1 MPAQTSRALH
11 VVCPHCNATNRV
23 PSDRLG
29 DGANC
34 GSCKGRLFE
43 GRPVELTAAS
53 FDVQINRSEVPVVV
67 DFWAPWCGP
76 CRAMA
81 PQFEKAAAMLE
92 PGYRLAKLNTEEE
105 QAIAARF
112 GIRSI
117 PTVAIFRG
125 GHELARQSGALDAQS
140 LARWVRQSLGAAA

>member
-1 MPAQTSRALH
+1 MQAQTSRALH

-23 PSDRLG
+23 PSARLG

-34 GSCKGRLFE
+34 GVCKERLFE
-43 GRPVELTAAS
+43 GRPLELTAAK
-53 FDVQINRSEVPVVV
+53 FDAQVNRSDVPVVV

-81 PQFEKAAAMLE
+81 PQFEKAASLLE

-105 QAIAARF
+105 QGIAARF
-112 GIRSI
+112 NIRSI
-117 PTVAIFRG
+117 PTIAIFRG
-125 GHELARQSGALDAQS
+125 GHEVARQSGAMDAQS
-140 LARWVRQSLGAAA
+140 LARWVKQSLGAAA